1 MADNVNRLLIVDDE
15 PGVVDFIAA
24 VSAKL
29 DYAVASAA
37 SAAEFL
43 TLVDSFRPTLIVL
56 DLHLPDSDGLELLR
70 LLAARDCKSPIL
82 LMSGVDERV
91 LLTAYELGMTYGLTM
106 CGKLSKPVL
115 AQDLEIKLAAVLNQ
129 DRELSAADL
138 RRGIAA
144 GEIIPY
150 YQPKAT
156 HTERGW
162 VIDGV
167 EALARWQHP
176 RLGVVMP
183 DEFVPLAERSG
194 SIADLTS
201 TVLNHALRQVREWN
215 DQGLPMACAVN
226 LPPSLVTDL
235 SFPDRVAALLARHGV
250 DGSQLALEI
259 TETATMQNP
268 TTTMDILTRLRVK
281 RIGLSLDDF
290 GTGYS
295 SLTQLYQMPF
305 NEMKIDKSLV
315 TNVPHSREANTM
327 VSSLIEL
334 GHNLGLTIC
343 AEGVENRAALDML
356 AIMGC
361 DRCQGFFIS
370 RAVPAA
376 EIPSLVDHWNRERPA
391 AAVASFGA
399 RCGVTHSLEDY

>member
-1 MADNVNRLLIVDDE
+1 
-15 PGVVDFIAA
+15 VV
-24 VSAKL
+24 
-29 DYAVASAA
+29 
-37 SAAEFL
+37 
-43 TLVDSFRPTLIVL
+43 
-56 DLHLPDSDGLELLR
+56 DLHLPDTDGLELLR

-91 LLTAYELGMTYGLTM
+91 LVTAYDLGVSYGLTM
-106 CGKLSKPVL
+106 CGKLAKPVL
-115 AQDLEIKLAAVLNQ
+115 ADDLETKLAAVLKQ

-150 YQPKAT
+150 YQPKVT
-156 HTERGW
+156 RTDEGW

-167 EALARWQHP
+167 EALARWHHP

-183 DEFVPLAERSG
+183 DEFVPLAERTG
-194 SIADLTS
+194 AIADLTS
-201 TVLNHALRQVREWN
+201 SVLGLALRQVREWN
-215 DQGLPMACAVN
+215 DQGLPMSCAVN
-226 LPPSLVTDL
+226 VPPSLVTDL
-235 SFPDRVAALLARHGV
+235 SFPDRVAALLAKHGV

-315 TNVPHSREANTM
+315 INVPHSREANTM

-391 AAVASFGA
+391 AAAKALPRAV
-399 RCGVTHSLEDY
+399 V

>member
-1 MADNVNRLLIVDDE
+1 MADSVNRLLVVDDE
-15 PGVVDFIAA
+15 PGVLDFVAA
-24 VSAKL
+24 VARSL
-29 DYAVASAA
+29 DYAVASSRTA
-37 SAAEFL
+37 SEFL
-43 TLVDSFRPTLIVL
+43 PLVDSFRPTLILL
-56 DLHLPDSDGLELLR
+56 DLHLPDSDGVELLR
-70 LLAARDCKSPIL
+70 LLGTRDCKAPIV

-91 LLTAYELGMTYGLTM
+91 LTTAHELGVARGLSM
-106 CGKLSKPVL
+106 CGTLTKPVL
-115 AQDLEIKLAAVLNQ
+115 VADLQKKLTAVVNQ

-138 RRGIAA
+138 RRGLAA
-144 GEIIPY
+144 DEFVPY

-156 HTERGW
+156 LTAQGW
-162 VIDGV
+162 VIDAV

-176 RLGVVMP
+176 RLGLVMP
-183 DEFVPLAERSG
+183 DEFVPLAERTG
-194 SIADLTS
+194 LIADLTS
-201 TVLNHALRQVREWN
+201 TMLAAALRQVRDWN
-215 DQGLPMACAVN
+215 AQGLHLSCAVN

-235 SFPDRVAALLARHGV
+235 TFPDRVAALLAENGV
-250 DGSQLALEI
+250 DGSQLGLEI

-290 GTGYS
+290 GTGFS

-327 VSSLIEL
+327 VGSLVEL
-334 GHNLGLTIC
+334 GHNLGLKIC

-370 RAVPAA
+370 RAVPASD
-376 EIPSLVDHWNRERPA
+376 IPSLVHHWNRENPA
-391 AAVASFGA
+391 SSFTNLPRAV
-399 RCGVTHSLEDY
+399 V